1 MAKKDLGYMPH
12 SLEAE
17 QALLSCLLMDT
28 RIQVE
33 VSAFLR
39 EEDFFAESHKN
50 IFHAMLDIIKNNLPV
65 DMLIKKGINVSWLIS
80 KEFIPPV
87 SIKIL
92 VL

>member
-65 DMLIKKGINVSWLIS
+65 DMVTLIDALEKLGTLKDAGGISYI
-80 KEFIPPV
+80 
-87 SIKIL
+87 
-92 VL
+92 